1 MASGKNRVL
10 GPGRIPSLVSGAKTK
25 ERSRVGQDNKNGLGI
40 IMVET
45 YQTGMEKNKVIL
57 SLGIEIYS
65 KGLSSKN
72 ERK

>member
-1 MASGKNRVL
+1 
-10 GPGRIPSLVSGAKTK
+10 
-25 ERSRVGQDNKNGLGI
+25 
-40 IMVET
+40 MVET